1 MNNLMTESFERVA
14 GSYPGEGDI
23 GSGRYSTDTRD
34 MGMEGFFKEVGE
46 IDKQIERTTGFFNK
60 LQATNE
66 ESQLVTKAS
75 EMKAIKQRMEKDVEE
90 VKKIALK
97 IKSMLEQLDKANMIN
112 RQKPGCEKGTAV
124 DRSRIGMTVALKKKL
139 KERMTQFQTLRQNIH
154 EEYREVVERRVFTGT
169 NTCALLPFA
178 VTGTRPD
185 EEMVDQLIETG
196 NSELIFEK
204 AIQGHGRGQVVDTL
218 AEIQERRDTMLE
230 LEKKLL
236 DLQQMFLDM
245 SVLVDA
251 QGDMLDD
258 IEAQVTKSVD
268 HIEKATATLQAAKK
282 TQKNTRKYMCIAIV
296 ILLVVIV
303 VALGGILKE
312 AKKSA

>member
-1 MNNLMTESFERVA
+1 MEFSQESFERVV

-34 MGMEGFFKEVGE
+34 MGMEGLG
-46 IDKQIERTTGFFNK
+46 DERFGLPNSSNLLSPNSHSTDCD
-60 LQATNE
+60 
-66 ESQLVTKAS
+66 ESFCRS
-75 EMKAIKQRMEKDVEE
+75 AIKQRMEKDVEE

-97 IKSMLEQLDKANMIN
+97 IKTMLEQLDKNNMIN
-112 RQKPGCEKGTAV
+112 RQKPGCEKGTAI
-124 DRSRIGMTVALKKKL
+124 DRSRMGMTVALKKKL

-154 EEYREVVERRVFTGT
+154 EEYREVVERRVFTVT
-169 NTCALLPFA
+169 LCSAPFA

-204 AIQGHGRGQVVDTL
+204 AIQGQGRGQVVDTL

-258 IEAQVTKSVD
+258 IEAQVCCIS
-268 HIEKATATLQAAKK
+268 TLLRA
-282 TQKNTRKYMCIAIV
+282 
-296 ILLVVIV
+296 
-303 VALGGILKE
+303 
-312 AKKSA
+312 

>member
-1 MNNLMTESFERVA
+1 MNNLMTESFERVV

-46 IDKQIERTTGFFNK
+46 IDKQIERITGFFNK

-97 IKSMLEQLDKANMIN
+97 IKTMLEQLDKNNMIN
-112 RQKPGCEKGTAV
+112 RQKPGCGKGTAV
-124 DRSRIGMTVALKKKL
+124 DRSRMGMTVALKKKL

-154 EEYREVVERRVFTGT
+154 EEYREVVERRVFT
-169 NTCALLPFA
+169 

-204 AIQGHGRGQVVDTL
+204 AIQGQGRGQVRHTHACFDVFDELHCSLSSLLQVVDTL

-258 IEAQVTKSVD
+258 IEAQVCCIS
-268 HIEKATATLQAAKK
+268 TLLRA
-282 TQKNTRKYMCIAIV
+282 
-296 ILLVVIV
+296 
-303 VALGGILKE
+303 
-312 AKKSA
+312 